1 MAMTRGT
8 TYAMTI
14 SSARLTNA
22 SIAMRSRRSRHH
34 ARRYGPAGVD
44 SFGSRR
50 WSAMTADTI
59 GARAM
64 SGGGTD
70 PGVEEAIRHVHEQI
84 REHVGDG
91 GEQDDPLHER
101 IVLRQDRVDRELSD
115 ALPREDRLDDDA
127 ARQETTELQADHG
140 HHWDEG
146 VAQRMAEHDGAAVQ
160 PFRPR
165 GADVLAREH
174 LEQGRACEA
183 RDERRAF

>member
-1 MAMTRGT
+1 MAMTSGT

-91 GEQDDPLHER
+91 GEQDDPLHQR
-101 IVLRQDRVDRELSD
+101 IVLRQDRVDRELTH
-115 ALPREDRLDDDA
+115 ALPREDGLDDDTSGKEA
-127 ARQETTELQADHG
+127 TELQAD
-140 HHWDEG
+140 
-146 VAQRMAEHDGAAVQ
+146 DG
-160 PFRPR
+160 
-165 GADVLAREH
+165 DH
-174 LEQGRACEA
+174 
-183 RDERRAF
+183 RDERVSQRVVEHD